1 MFLCDPAL
9 RKPWSRCVALSGKSG
24 KKGVEGGFAMKKTS
38 DDYLKIVE
46 WSEEDRCYVGMAPGL
61 IIGGVHG
68 RNQKKVFGELCEAV
82 EEAIQILQKEG
93 RPLPTATANKKYSGK
108 IALRIP
114 PPLHKTLAMKAF
126 QEGESL
132 NKLIQYELEEA
143 I

>member
-1 MFLCDPAL
+1 
-9 RKPWSRCVALSGKSG
+9 
-24 KKGVEGGFAMKKTS
+24 MKKNS

-46 WSEEDRCYVGMAPGL
+46 WSEDDHCYVGTAPGL

-68 RNQKKVFGELCEAV
+68 KSQKKVFSKLCEAV

-93 RPLPTATANKKYSGK
+93 RPLPAATANKKYSGK

-114 PPLHKTLAMKAF
+114 PQLHKTLAMKAF
-126 QEGESL
+126 QDGESV
-132 NKLIQYELEEA
+132 NKLIQHELEEA

>member
-1 MFLCDPAL
+1 
-9 RKPWSRCVALSGKSG
+9 
-24 KKGVEGGFAMKKTS
+24 MKKTS

-46 WSEEDRCYVGMAPGL
+46 WSEEDHCYVGTVPGL

-68 RNQKKVFGELCEAV
+68 KSQKKVFDELCEAV

-93 RPLPTATANKKYSGK
+93 RPLPAATANKKYSGK

-114 PPLHKTLAMKAF
+114 PQLHKTLAMKAF
-126 QEGESL
+126 QDGESV
-132 NKLIQYELEEA
+132 NKLIQHELEEA

>member
-1 MFLCDPAL
+1 M
-9 RKPWSRCVALSGKSG
+9 RQ
-24 KKGVEGGFAMKKTS
+24 TS

-68 RNQKKVFGELCEAV
+68 RNQKKVFDGLCEAV

-93 RPLPTATANKKYSGK
+93 KPLPAATANKKYSGK

-114 PPLHKTLAMKAF
+114 PQLHKTLVAKAF
-126 QEGESL
+126 QSGESV
-132 NKLIQYELEEA
+132 NKLIQHELEEA

>member
-1 MFLCDPAL
+1 
-9 RKPWSRCVALSGKSG
+9 
-24 KKGVEGGFAMKKTS
+24 MKKTS

-46 WSEEDRCYVGMAPGL
+46 WSEEDQCYVGMAPGL

-68 RNQKKVFGELCEAV
+68 RNQKKVFDELCEAV

-93 RPLPTATANKKYSGK
+93 RPLPAATANKKYSGK

-126 QEGESL
+126 QEGESV
-132 NKLIQYELEEA
+132 NKLIQHELEEA

>member
-1 MFLCDPAL
+1 
-9 RKPWSRCVALSGKSG
+9 
-24 KKGVEGGFAMKKTS
+24 MKKTS

-46 WSEEDRCYVGMAPGL
+46 WSEDDHCYVGTVPGL

-68 RNQKKVFGELCEAV
+68 KNQKKVFDKLCGAV

-93 RPLPTATANKKYSGK
+93 RPLPAATANKKYSGK

-114 PPLHKTLAMKAF
+114 PQLHKTLAMKAF
-126 QEGESL
+126 QDGESV
-132 NKLIQYELEEA
+132 NKLIQHELEEA

>member
-1 MFLCDPAL
+1 
-9 RKPWSRCVALSGKSG
+9 
-24 KKGVEGGFAMKKTS
+24 MKKKS

-46 WSEEDRCYVGMAPGL
+46 WSEKDHCYVGTAPGL

-68 RNQKKVFGELCEAV
+68 KSQKKVFDELCEAV

-93 RPLPTATANKKYSGK
+93 RPLPAATANKKYSGK

-114 PPLHKTLAMKAF
+114 PQLHKTLAMKAF
-126 QEGESL
+126 QDGESV
-132 NKLIQYELEEA
+132 NKLIQHELEDA